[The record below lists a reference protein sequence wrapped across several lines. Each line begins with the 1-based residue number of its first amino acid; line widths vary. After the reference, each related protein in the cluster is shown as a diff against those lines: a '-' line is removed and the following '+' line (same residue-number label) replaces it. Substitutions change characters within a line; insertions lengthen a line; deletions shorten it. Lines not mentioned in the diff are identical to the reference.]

1 MIVYPEAVL
10 RSAQLP
16 QAFDTAFAYLG
27 WFMAKMDLQRFS
39 ERHSDVGIQ
48 SAKVPMGITSEFDR
62 ECHMAIIWL

>member
-1 MIVYPEAVL
+1 V
-10 RSAQLP
+10 
-16 QAFDTAFAYLG
+16 
-27 WFMAKMDLQRFS
+27 AKMDLQRFS